1 MKLCYENQARKSG
14 SVYCMVERKTKLS
27 IFDTFKTK
35 TQQLTGEA
43 KRQRSIIQH
52 LTDSTSSASKTRTS
66 ISQKIAEENAIKWKN
81 IYSGV
86 FRDLD
91 EVLIPL
97 GLVEEE
103 GSLPLKRGPKELQ
116 QNGMPFYHLTDQ
128 GLLVAL
134 SINEIQN
141 RESILE
147 QIISKSN
154 GEEKEILQ
162 IIQRMISVAPSFG
175 YSLFERYIRTFCN
188 GNISELRPFTIPNLR
203 KSADSSS
210 KIQMELLEGFS
221 KLEKTERENALIF
234 LKKIE

>member
-1 MKLCYENQARKSG
+1 
-14 SVYCMVERKTKLS
+14 MVEKKTKLS

-66 ISQKIAEENAIKWKN
+66 ISQRIAEENAIKWKN

-103 GSLPLKRGPKELQ
+103 GRLPLKRGPKALQ

-134 SINEIQN
+134 SINEVQN
-141 RESILE
+141 RENILE
-147 QIISKSN
+147 QIISKSG

-162 IIQRMISVAPSFG
+162 IIQKMISVAPFFG
-175 YSLFERYIRTFCN
+175 YSLFERYIRTFCH
-188 GNISELRPFTIPNLR
+188 GKISELRPFTITNLK

-221 KLEKTERENALIF
+221 KLQKIEREDALVF

>member
-1 MKLCYENQARKSG
+1 MI
-14 SVYCMVERKTKLS
+14 ERKTKLS

-103 GSLPLKRGPKELQ
+103 GRLPLKRGPKALQ

-134 SINEIQN
+134 SINEVQN
-141 RESILE
+141 RENILE

-154 GEEKEILQ
+154 GEEKEILE
-162 IIQRMISVAPSFG
+162 IIQKMISVAPSFG
-175 YSLFERYIRTFCN
+175 YSLFERYIRTFCH
-188 GNISELRPFTIPNLR
+188 GKISELRPFTITNLK

-221 KLEKTERENALIF
+221 KLQKIEREDALVF

>member
-1 MKLCYENQARKSG
+1 
-14 SVYCMVERKTKLS
+14 MVEKKTKLS

-103 GSLPLKRGPKELQ
+103 GRLPLKRGPKALQ

-188 GNISELRPFTIPNLR
+188 GNISDLRPFTISNLR
-203 KSADSSS
+203 KSVSYTH
-210 KIQMELLEGFS
+210 LTLP
-221 KLEKTERENALIF
+221 TTPYV
-234 LKKIE
+234 

>member
-1 MKLCYENQARKSG
+1 MVSGIGRCRCMTVRKA
-14 SVYCMVERKTKLS
+14 KLS

-35 TQQLTGEA
+35 THQLTGEA

-52 LTDSTSSASKTRTS
+52 LADSTSSASKTRTS
-66 ISQKIAEENAIKWKN
+66 ISQKIADENDIKWKN

-103 GSLPLKRGPKELQ
+103 GRLPLKRGPKALQ
-116 QNGMPFYHLTDQ
+116 QNGMPFYQLTDQ

-147 QIISKSN
+147 EIISKTQ
-154 GEEKEILQ
+154 GDEKEILQ
-162 IIQRMISVAPSFG
+162 MIKTLISVAPSFG
-175 YSLFERYIRTFCN
+175 YSLFERYIKTFCH
-188 GNISELRPFTIPNLR
+188 GKISELRPFTVLNLR
-203 KSADSSS
+203 KSADNIS

-221 KLEKTERENALIF
+221 RLQKDDHKNALAF

>member
-1 MKLCYENQARKSG
+1 
-14 SVYCMVERKTKLS
+14 MVERKTKLS

-103 GSLPLKRGPKELQ
+103 GRLPLKRGPKALQ

-134 SINEIQN
+134 SINEVQN
-141 RESILE
+141 RENILE
-147 QIISKSN
+147 EVISKSN

-188 GNISELRPFTIPNLR
+188 GKISDLRPFTISNLR

>member
-1 MKLCYENQARKSG
+1 
-14 SVYCMVERKTKLS
+14 MVEKKTKLS

-103 GSLPLKRGPKELQ
+103 GRLPLKRGPKALQ

>member
-1 MKLCYENQARKSG
+1 
-14 SVYCMVERKTKLS
+14 MVEKKTKLS

-35 TQQLTGEA
+35 TEQITGEA
-43 KRQRSIIQH
+43 ARQRSIIQH
-52 LTDSTSSASKTRTS
+52 LTDASSSTAKTRTS
-66 ISQKIAEENAIKWKN
+66 ISQKIAEENGIKWKN

-103 GSLPLKRGPKELQ
+103 GRLPLKRGPKALQ
-116 QNGMPFYHLTDQ
+116 QHGMPFYHLTNQ

-134 SINEIQN
+134 SLKEVQS
-141 RESILE
+141 RETILQE
-147 QIISKSN
+147 IISKTE
-154 GEEKEILQ
+154 GEEKQILT
-162 IIQRMISVAPSFG
+162 IIQKLISVAPAFG
-175 YSLFERYIRTFCN
+175 YSLFERYIKTFCQ
-188 GNISELRPFTIPNLR
+188 GKISDLRPFTITNLK
-203 KSADSSS
+203 KSADNST

-221 KLEKTERENALIF
+221 KLQKIEREDALEF